1 MAAGRVLAV
10 VLIALVLGLFLN
22 ADSLYSRAQAL
33 PYGWRRT
40 VAVGVMRPVHAVS
53 SAFRVDRPRE
63 WLEEAIGK
71 DTGPTGVGPDVRT
84 PSSALAGGPGG
95 VTPATVTTTT
105 APPVVLRRPTT
116 AAPLNLWVGGDS
128 MAQVF
133 GESVQRLAV
142 DRGDVNAT
150 LDYRIST
157 GLSRP
162 DYFDWPLHLQNDVL
176 PSHPEVVVII
186 FGANDSQS
194 LSIDGNVHS
203 PSDPEWLAEYRR
215 RAAATMDE
223 LRGEGRLVI
232 WVGQPVMRD
241 GGFSARMGALD
252 EIYASEAQSRPWV
265 KFIDTRPLFA
275 DASGSYSAYLLG
287 PDGKPVLMRQQD
299 GIHLS
304 RAGGDRLAAAVFAT
318 LDDEIDALA
327 GPPPATTT
335 TAPSATTTTH
345 SP

>member
-1 MAAGRVLAV
+1 MAAGRVLVV
-10 VLIALVLGLFLN
+10 VLVALGLGLFLN

-40 VAVGVMRPVHAVS
+40 VGVGVMRPVHAVS

-63 WLEEAIGK
+63 WLEAAIGK
-71 DTGPTGVGPDVRT
+71 GVDAPSDSLDPTTIAV
-84 PSSALAGGPGG
+84 SAK
-95 VTPATVTTTT
+95 
-105 APPVVLRRPTT
+105 PPVTLRRPTA
-116 AAPLNLWVGGDS
+116 AAPLRLWVGGDS

-133 GESVQRLAV
+133 GESVQRMAI
-142 DRGDVNAT
+142 DRGDVAAT

-176 PSHPEVVVII
+176 ASHPEVVVIT

-194 LSIDGNVHS
+194 LSIDGNVYS

-215 RAAATMDE
+215 RVAAAMDE
-223 LRGEGRLVI
+223 LRGDGRLVI

-241 GGFSARMGALD
+241 GGFSARMAALD

-265 KFIDTRPLFA
+265 KFIDTRQLFA
-275 DASGSYSAYLLG
+275 DASGNYSAYLAG
-287 PDGKPVLMRQQD
+287 PDGQPVLMRQQD

-304 RAGGDRLAAAVFAT
+304 RGGGDRLAAAVFST
-318 LDDEIDALA
+318 VDDEIDALA
-327 GPPPATTT
+327 GPPAAAATTPPGVT
-335 TAPSATTTTH
+335 PTTH